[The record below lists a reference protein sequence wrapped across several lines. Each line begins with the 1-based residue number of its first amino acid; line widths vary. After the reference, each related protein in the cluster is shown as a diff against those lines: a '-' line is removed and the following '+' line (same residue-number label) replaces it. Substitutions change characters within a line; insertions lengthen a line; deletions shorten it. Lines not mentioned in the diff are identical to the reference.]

1 MVLLFSSSSLMIDIP
16 RKKVKI
22 NEKKIFNTRVFEL
35 MATVK
40 LEEEEILR
48 RIQNTYEK
56 WEEQP
61 RIAYLW
67 G

>member
-1 MVLLFSSSSLMIDIP
+1 MIDIP

-35 MATVK
+35 MATVR

>member
-1 MVLLFSSSSLMIDIP
+1 MIDIP